1 MQTRAE
7 RLRQV
12 IAACE
17 VSVAAMGR
25 DLRTPTERVEQL
37 WFDMEDQMAALEAAE
52 ESGDSEALRR
62 HLLIMLELTERIERE
77 MPE

>member
-25 DLRTPTERVEQL
+25 DLRTPTERVEEL

-52 ESGDSEALRR
+52 ESGDKEALRR

-77 MPE
+77 MPD